1 MKTLI
6 TVISAMLLTLG
17 VVSEA
22 HAKRFG
28 SGGFGKS
35 FPTQQ
40 RSAPAKQSDKTSGNA
55 QAAPSRGGM
64 MGGMMGGLL
73 AGGLFAYLL
82 GSGAFE
88 GIQIMDILLLG
99 LAAFVIIRLLR
110 GAGQAQQ
117 RQTAAAAHGPAA
129 HQSFQSLNETASSA
143 VAPDQPVTL
152 PADFDADAFTQG
164 ALEHYRLVQ
173 QAWND
178 GNLDLIRE
186 YVSPELYDALAAQRN
201 RLMVPPKTE
210 ILDLEAEIIRADE
223 TSTHREI
230 SVLFRG
236 RCKDDLEKSEDG
248 IFDVWHLERD
258 LRDDNSP
265 WLVVG
270 IEAE

>member
-1 MKTLI
+1 M
-6 TVISAMLLTLG
+6 A
-17 VVSEA
+17 
-22 HAKRFG
+22 
-28 SGGFGKS
+28 
-35 FPTQQ
+35 
-40 RSAPAKQSDKTSGNA
+40 
-55 QAAPSRGGM
+55 
-64 MGGMMGGLL
+64 
-73 AGGLFAYLL
+73 
-82 GSGAFE
+82 
-88 GIQIMDILLLG
+88 
-99 LAAFVIIRLLR
+99 
-110 GAGQAQQ
+110 
-117 RQTAAAAHGPAA
+117 
-129 HQSFQSLNETASSA
+129 
-143 VAPDQPVTL
+143 L

-210 ILDLEAEIIRADE
+210 ILDLDAEIIRADE

-248 IFDVWHLERD
+248 IFDVWHLERN
-258 LRDDNSP
+258 LRDDSAP

>member
-40 RSAPAKQSDKTSGNA
+40 RSAPAKQSDKASGNA

-129 HQSFQSLNETASSA
+129 HQSFQSLNETAGST
-143 VAPDQPVTL
+143 VAPDQPVAL

-164 ALEHYRLVQ
+164 ALEHY
-173 QAWND
+173 D

-210 ILDLEAEIIRADE
+210 ILDLDAEIIRADE

-248 IFDVWHLERD
+248 IFDVWHLERN
-258 LRDDNSP
+258 LRDDSAP

-270 IEAE
+270 IEAA

>member
-1 MKTLI
+1 MEIRKHTL
-6 TVISAMLLTLG
+6 ALG
-17 VVSEA
+17 LALALGASGSGIA
-22 HAKRFG
+22 LAQSMPTNQPNQGSGMTGG
-28 SGGFGKS
+28 SGG
-35 FPTQQ
+35 Q
-40 RSAPAKQSDKTSGNA
+40 
-55 QAAPSRGGM
+55 GGMGPDM

-129 HQSFQSLNETASSA
+129 HQSFQSLNETAGST
-143 VAPDQPVTL
+143 VAPDQPVAL

-210 ILDLEAEIIRADE
+210 ILDLDAEIIRADE

-258 LRDDNSP
+258 LRDDSAP